1 MSFIK
6 KYIVQAGLIGLC
18 LLVYLNSAELSDS
31 ARAFPRAMAISLFVL
46 VILLMLSN
54 VLKQKKGSSAVST
67 KEENP
72 GNSLNYKTMSILA
85 GFIVFNILFVWLLPI
100 IGFEIVGFL
109 FILGGMV
116 MLGGKLVKRYWWVAV
131 LLPITLGVV
140 FRTLLDLR
148 LPLPPFMS

>member
-1 MSFIK
+1 
-6 KYIVQAGLIGLC
+6 
-18 LLVYLNSAELSDS
+18 
-31 ARAFPRAMAISLFVL
+31 
-46 VILLMLSN
+46 
-54 VLKQKKGSSAVST
+54 
-67 KEENP
+67 
-72 GNSLNYKTMSILA
+72 MSILA